1 MSHAVLSTWTTT
13 WFSENPAFAGR
24 SSMNFLHDPK
34 FQTHIDIL
42 FSTGKSET
50 LILRLFSSFNNQLQ
64 QKEKVILKQSVVV
77 HVKWPFPKIQ
87 NLELVGHRENRM
99 V

>member
-1 MSHAVLSTWTTT
+1 
-13 WFSENPAFAGR
+13 
-24 SSMNFLHDPK
+24 MNFLHDPK

-77 HVKWPFPKIQ
+77 HVK
-87 NLELVGHRENRM
+87 
-99 V
+99 